1 MKDSILIVIY
11 KTNNISKTMIID
23 LENNLDTD
31 INFNKRINLKT
42 KEVQLNN
49 YKEFMDIIQKSIY
62 LEENNNNFSIES
74 VKEKIFIY

>member
-74 VKEKIFIY
+74 VKKKIFIY